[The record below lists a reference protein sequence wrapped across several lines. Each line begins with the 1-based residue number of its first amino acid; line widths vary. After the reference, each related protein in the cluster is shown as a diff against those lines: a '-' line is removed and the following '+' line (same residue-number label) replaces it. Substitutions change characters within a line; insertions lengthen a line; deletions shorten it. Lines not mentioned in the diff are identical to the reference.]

1 VTANGRNGRNGRRK
15 NGNGNG
21 NGKFLSANNRN
32 RRRRR
37 DRRRRDKA
45 QSRRFVF
52 ATVAAVFL
60 TVIGILVAA
69 AFTGAA
75 AFRASCTLASLK
87 KVEIGEN
94 TFVYAA
100 DGKLLGSIPAE
111 RNRQRIPLDQMSP
124 SLAEATVAIEDRRFF
139 AHDGLDYE
147 GIVRAAFENI
157 ESGEIVQ
164 GGSTITQQLVRNLYI
179 GNEVTWKRKSKE
191 ACLAL
196 KLEEQGLPDEWGAVP
211 AELTAAERK
220 LWRKSRIL
228 ESYLNQVYFGNH
240 AYGVEAAAQTYF
252 SRKAADLDLAQA
264 ALIAGLPQAPSV
276 YDPFLRPDSAVAR
289 RNQVL
294 LAMLE
299 AGYVDRA
306 AFDAAVAA
314 PLRLKRGRLYTRI
327 REPYFFSYVREQL
340 IAHYGTAAVRS
351 GGLKVH
357 TTIDRRFQ
365 KLANRAIESTL
376 TETTDPASAIVS
388 INPRNGEIRAM
399 TAVIPGRKNVQ
410 FNLAAQG
417 RRQAGSAF
425 KTFVLTESIRQGIDP
440 NSTTYL
446 SAPFHWQPDPN
457 SEPWDVATYSN
468 SYSGP
473 MTVASATLSSDN
485 TVYARLTLDVDPE
498 NVVKVARRMGIR
510 TKLEPVAS
518 VGLGSNSVS
527 VLEMASAYATLAA
540 GGVYSKPMAI
550 RKVELPDGTVDEG
563 KGVEW
568 GVAKRK
574 RVFSDGVAY
583 EVTQILQR
591 NMTGG
596 TGTGAYY
603 GDPSAA
609 GKTGT
614 TENHADAWFAGYTPR
629 ASTVV
634 WVGYPNA
641 QIEMTSVHGISV
653 AGGTFPATIWH
664 LFMAAAFAGKSP
676 LEWQLPRNPVEW
688 VAFKGQ
694 YEYVPPPPKPKKK
707 KDKDKGK
714 GEETTTTTPEQPAA
728 DGDGDGV
735 PDATDNCPTLAN
747 PNQADSDGDGTGDA
761 CDPTP

>member
-1 VTANGRNGRNGRRK
+1 MTANGRNGRNGRKK

-75 AFRASCTLASLK
+75 AFRASCSLASLK
-87 KVEIGEN
+87 EASPIGQN

-100 DGKLLGSIPAE
+100 DGSLLGSIPAE
-111 RNRQRIPLDQMSP
+111 RNRQAVALEDMSR
-124 SLAEATVAIEDRRFF
+124 SVAEATVAIEDRRFF

-147 GIVRAAFENI
+147 GIVRAAFENL

-179 GNEVTWKRKSKE
+179 GNEVTWERKSKE

-196 KLEEQGLPDEWGAVP
+196 KLEEEGLPPPTWDPMPNG
-211 AELTAAERK
+211 LTAAQRK
-220 LWRKSRIL
+220 FWRKERIL
-228 ESYLNQVYFGNH
+228 ETYLNQVYFGNH

-252 SRKAADLDLAQA
+252 SRKAEDLDLAQA

-276 YDPFLRPDSAVAR
+276 YDPFLRPDEAVAR

-299 AGYVDRA
+299 AGYIDRA

-314 PLRLKRGRLYTRI
+314 PLRLKRGKLYTKI

-340 IAHYGTAAVRS
+340 IAHYGTATVRS
-351 GGLKVH
+351 GGLKVY

-365 KLANRAIESTL
+365 KLAIRAIKSTL
-376 TETTDPASAIVS
+376 TETTDPASAVVS
-388 INPRNGEIRAM
+388 INPRNGAIRAM
-399 TAVIPGRKNVQ
+399 TAVIPGRENVQ

-425 KTFVLTESIRQGIDP
+425 KTFTLTESIRQGIDP

-446 SAPFHWQPDPN
+446 SAPFRWQPDPY
-457 SEPWDVATYSN
+457 SEPWEVATYSN

-473 MTVASATLSSDN
+473 MTIASATLASDN
-485 TVYARLTLDVDPE
+485 TVYARLTLDIEPE
-498 NVVKVARRMGIR
+498 NVAKVARRMGIR
-510 TKLEPVAS
+510 TKLQPVAS
-518 VGLGSNSVS
+518 IGLGSNSVS

-540 GGVYSKPMAI
+540 GGVYSEPMAI
-550 RKVELPDGTVDEG
+550 RRVELANGTVDEG
-563 KGVEW
+563 EW
-568 GVAKRK
+568 GVSKRK
-574 RVFSDGVAY
+574 RVLSDGVAY

-664 LFMAAAFAGKSP
+664 LFMDAAFAGKAP
-676 LEWQLPRNPVEW
+676 LEWPLPEDPVEW
-688 VAFKGQ
+688 QPFQGQ
-694 YEYVPPPPKPKKK
+694 FEYVPPPPKPEKKKK
-707 KDKDKGK
+707 KDKDKGD
-714 GEETTTTTPEQPAA
+714 ETTTTTPEQPAA

-735 PDATDNCPTLAN
+735 PDANDNCPALAN
-747 PNQADSDGDGTGDA
+747 PDQADSDGDGTGDA

>member
-1 VTANGRNGRNGRRK
+1 VTANGRNGHKGKK

-21 NGKFLSANNRN
+21 NGKFLGANNRN

-60 TVIGILVAA
+60 AVIAILVAA

-75 AFRASCTLASLK
+75 AFRASCTLASLRQ
-87 KVEIGEN
+87 VSPIGEN

-100 DGKLLGSIPAE
+100 DGSPLGSIPAE
-111 RNRQRIPLDQMSP
+111 RNRQPVSLDRMSP
-124 SLAEATVAIEDRRFF
+124 LLAQATIAIEDRRFY

-147 GIVRAAFENI
+147 GIVRAAFENL

-196 KLEEQGLPDEWGAVP
+196 KLEEQGLPDVEWDPMPDG
-211 AELTAAERK
+211 LTASEQK
-220 LWRKSRIL
+220 LWRKDRIL
-228 ESYLNQVYFGNH
+228 ETYLNQVYFGNH

-252 SRKAADLDLAQA
+252 SKSASELDLAQA

-276 YDPFLRPDSAVAR
+276 YDPFLRPDEAVVR
-289 RNQVL
+289 RNQVI
-294 LAMLE
+294 LAMLQ
-299 AGYVDRA
+299 AGDVDRA
-306 AFDAAVAA
+306 AFDAAIAA
-314 PLRLKRGRLYTRI
+314 PLQLERGHIYTKI
-327 REPYFFSYVREQL
+327 REPYFFSFVREQL
-340 IAHYGTAAVRS
+340 IAHYGAAQVRS
-351 GGLKVH
+351 GGLKVY
-357 TTIDRRFQ
+357 TTIDPRFQ
-365 KLANRAIESTL
+365 KLAVRAIKRTL
-376 TETTDPASAIVS
+376 TEKTDPASAIVS
-388 INPRNGEIRAM
+388 INPRNGAIRAM

-425 KTFVLTESIRQGIDP
+425 KTFVLTESIRQKIDP
-440 NSTTYL
+440 NTTTYL
-446 SAPFHWQPDPN
+446 SAPFRWQPDPN
-457 SEPWDVATYSN
+457 SEPWEVATYSN

-473 MTVASATLSSDN
+473 MTVASATLASDN

-498 NVVKVARRMGIR
+498 NVRKTARRMGIR
-510 TKLEPVAS
+510 TKLQAVAS
-518 VGLGSNSVS
+518 IGLGSNSVS

-540 GGVYSKPMAI
+540 GGVYSEPMAI

-563 KGVEW
+563 EGVEW
-568 GVAKRK
+568 GVPKRK
-574 RVFSDGVAY
+574 RVLPDGVAY

-603 GDPSAA
+603 GDSSAA

-664 LFMAAAFAGKSP
+664 LFMQAAFAGKS
-676 LEWQLPRNPVEW
+676 QLDWRLPKNPVEW

-707 KDKDKGK
+707 KDKDKG
-714 GEETTTTTPEQPAA
+714 GETTTTGPGPAPA
-728 DGDGDGV
+728 GDGDGDGV
-735 PDATDNCPTLAN
+735 PDAADNCPALAN